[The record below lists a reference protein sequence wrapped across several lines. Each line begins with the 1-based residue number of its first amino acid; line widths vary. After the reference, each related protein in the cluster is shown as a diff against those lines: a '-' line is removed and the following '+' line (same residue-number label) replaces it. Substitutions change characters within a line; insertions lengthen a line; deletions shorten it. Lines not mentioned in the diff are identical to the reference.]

1 MERRRRHLLDLAS
14 LPTGEIEHLL
24 DLAESF
30 TDISRRRIK
39 KVPTL
44 RGMTVVNLF
53 MEASTRT
60 RVSFELAAKRLS
72 ADTLNLAS
80 SGSSTSKGETLLD
93 TARNLGA
100 MRPDII
106 VLRHR
111 HSGAPHFLSRNLDA
125 AIVNAGDGWHEHPT
139 QGLLDCL
146 TIRQHLKKIEG
157 LRVAIIGD
165 IAHSRVA
172 RSGITA
178 LSRLGAEVVVCGPPT
193 MVPPGIET
201 LGCQVTYDRDE
212 AIAGTDVI
220 MMLRIQKERLGEE
233 LFPSEREYARRYGL
247 SRAVLERAARPEAL
261 IMHPGPINRGVEL
274 DPDVADGPQSIILD
288 QVANGLAVRMAVLY
302 HCAGGEAAA

>member
-1 MERRRRHLLDLAS
+1 MEPTRRHLLELAS
-14 LPTGEIEHLL
+14 LPAPEIAHLL

-53 MEASTRT
+53 LEPSTRT

-72 ADTLNLAS
+72 ADTLSMTA
-80 SGSSTSKGETLLD
+80 SGSSTTKGETLLD

-100 MRPDII
+100 MSPDII
-106 VLRHR
+106 VLRHA
-111 HSGAPHFLSRNLDA
+111 HSGAPHFLARHLDA
-125 AIVNAGDGWHEHPT
+125 GIVNAGDGSHEHPT

-146 TIRQHLKKIEG
+146 TIRQHLKRIEG

-172 RSGITA
+172 RSGIAA
-178 LSRLGAEVVVCGPPT
+178 LSKLGAEVVVCGPPT
-193 MVPPGIET
+193 MVPIGVDQ
-201 LGCQVTYDRDE
+201 LGCRVTFDRDE
-212 AIAGTDVI
+212 AIAGAHVI
-220 MMLRIQKERLGEE
+220 MMLRIQKERFGEE
-233 LFPSEREYARRYGL
+233 LIPSEREYARRYGL
-247 SRAVLERAARPEAL
+247 SRAVLARAARPDAL
-261 IMHPGPINRGVEL
+261 VMHPGPINRGVEL
-274 DPDVADGPQSIILD
+274 EPDVADGPQSIILD